1 MGLLGLSSQSLVI
14 TTSARYQ
21 DILSP
26 EKKSWEPFY
35 VPTSQRREQRQ
46 REGVVPCFP
55 SSEKGGKAQ
64 LLGHSSH
71 WGIVSTRTP
80 DVRSSGRFV
89 SSVSW
94 LWLALGRY
102 LGKIWL
108 SDSREEAREATRWS
122 P

>member
-1 MGLLGLSSQSLVI
+1 MGLLGLSCQSLVI
-14 TTSARYQ
+14 TTLARYK

-35 VPTSQRREQRQ
+35 VPASQRWEQRQ

-64 LLGHSSH
+64 LPGHSAH
-71 WGIVSTRTP
+71 WGIASTRTP
-80 DVRSSGRFV
+80 SGPFV

-108 SDSREEAREATRWS
+108 SD
-122 P
+122 